1 MKSLIPVFILG
12 FVLLA
17 IVLTARCTQKK
28 MHEYETRNALK
39 ENENAGANDLSERHI
54 MAEHFPDTIARRD
67 GIRFRILKEGEGEK
81 PIAGSLIRAHYEGR
95 LLDGTV
101 FDSSHSRGKPYEFTL
116 LAGQVI
122 RGWDETVIDMR
133 KGEKR
138 LIIVPSDLAYGERG
152 RPPAIPARAPL
163 VFEIELVDFD

>member
-17 IVLTARCTQKK
+17 LVLTARCTQKK
-28 MHEYETRNALK
+28 MHEYETRNSP
-39 ENENAGANDLSERHI
+39 EESENAGANALAERHL
-54 MAEHFPDTIARRD
+54 MEERFPDTIARRD
-67 GIRFRILKEGEGEK
+67 GIRFRILKDGEGEK
-81 PIAGSLIRAHYEGR
+81 PIAGSQVRAHYEGR
-95 LLDGTV
+95 LLDVTV
-101 FDSSHSRGKPYEFTL
+101 FDSSYSRGEPYEFTL
-116 LAGQVI
+116 LAGKVI
-122 RGWDETVIDMR
+122 RGWDESVIDKR

-152 RPPAIPARAPL
+152 RPPIIPPRAPL